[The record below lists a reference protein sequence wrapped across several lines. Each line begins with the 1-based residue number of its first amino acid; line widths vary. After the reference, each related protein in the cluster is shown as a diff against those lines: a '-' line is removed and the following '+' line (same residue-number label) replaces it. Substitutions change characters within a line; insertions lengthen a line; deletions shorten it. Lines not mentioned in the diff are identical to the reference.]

1 MPIFSVSRS
10 QNRFLKKGERYA
22 LSEKK
27 IWKIEMAEASNR
39 IPLAVIDANSKRFS
53 RAETGCT
60 MRWQSWHN
68 VTRFWFGHRNLC
80 DLRPRRMAR

>member
-27 IWKIEMAEASNR
+27 IRKIEMAEASNH
-39 IPLAVIDANSKRFS
+39 IPLAVIAVCQFVIHSSVAPAS
-53 RAETGCT
+53 RAGRLLEFGPIET
-60 MRWQSWHN
+60 
-68 VTRFWFGHRNLC
+68 TRSIRQIHFSLS
-80 DLRPRRMAR
+80 